1 MTAAKGAATVRATD
15 EVQVIEDLE
24 SAILTAPREGE
35 GPGLLAI
42 LAYQAV
48 LIGTALLAWQLVSGR
63 WVQPLWMSRPTDIVA
78 KLAEWLWSGTLV
90 FHLATTALEMAL
102 GYSLGA
108 VVAIG
113 LGLLLGARPLLGHV
127 LNPFVVALYSVPQVA
142 LAPLFVLWFG
152 IEIPSK
158 VALVAATVFF
168 LVFFNTYEGVRSV
181 DPDLV
186 NTLRL
191 MGARDRDVFR
201 RVMVPAA
208 SLWIFTG
215 LKVSVRY
222 ALTTAI
228 VGEMIAGNRGIGYLV
243 SHAAGYFDT
252 TGVFA
257 GTIVLMLC
265 GMLLTGLVGRAERFV
280 TRWKAV

>member
-1 MTAAKGAATVRATD
+1 MTTAKGAVTGPAAAA
-15 EVQVIEDLE
+15 VQVLDELE
-24 SAILTAPREGE
+24 TAVLTAPQAAE
-35 GPGLLAI
+35 GPGVLGV
-42 LAYQAV
+42 LAYQTVFVGAC
-48 LIGTALLAWQLVSGR
+48 LLAWQLVSGR
-63 WVQPLWMSRPTDIVA
+63 WVAPLWMSRPTDIA
-78 KLAEWLWSGTLV
+78 GKLGEWLWSGTLA

-102 GYSLGA
+102 GYVLGA
-108 VVAIG
+108 LVAIG
-113 LGLLLGARPLLGHV
+113 LGLLLGARPLLGQV
-127 LNPFVVALYSVPQVA
+127 LSPFLVALYSVPQVA

-152 IEIPSK
+152 IDIPSK

-168 LVFFNTYEGVRSV
+168 LVFFNTYEGVRTV

-191 MGARDRDVFR
+191 MGARERDIFR

-243 SHAAGYFDT
+243 SRAAGYFDT

-265 GMLLTGLVGRAERFV
+265 GLLLTGVVSRAERFV
-280 TRWKAV
+280 TRWKAT